1 MDYESFQSQAT
12 SILTIV
18 VEASVAE
25 MCRVEHEASNMASCS
40 EISCSGDDGAQNVNT
55 GVGVF
60 LRSQLTSLDS
70 V

>member
-55 GVGVF
+55 EVVVF
-60 LRSQLTSLDS
+60 T
-70 V
+70 